1 MAKQDT
7 DAEAQ
12 EKPAPAGKGSGKGT
26 SLGILLLVVLMVG
39 CASAAV
45 VAASMVMRA
54 EKGDQA
60 ATDDATSDQ
69 AVAEGN
75 AQKAEHH
82 EFTFKDPIIVNVY
95 QTQQRR
101 FLSAT
106 PVFILKSG
114 DALSKVEERQVE
126 LKDLLIG
133 VFKTK
138 TLAELGAPDITAML
152 GREIVE
158 AVNAKLELDSGLSK
172 VLFAQ
177 FVVQ

>member
-1 MAKQDT
+1 MAKEDT
-7 DAEAQ
+7 DAKAQ
-12 EKPAPAGKGSGKGT
+12 EKNAPVSKGSGKGT
-26 SLGILLLVVLMVG
+26 FLGILLLVGLMVG

-60 ATDDATSDQ
+60 AADDATPDQ

-82 EFTFKDPIIVNVY
+82 EFTLKDPIIVNVY

-101 FLSAT
+101 FLSAM
-106 PVFILKSG
+106 PVLILKSS
-114 DALSKVEERQVE
+114 DALNKVEERQAE

-133 VFKTK
+133 IFKTK
-138 TLAELGAPDITAML
+138 TLADLDAPDITAVL

-158 AVNAKLELDSGLSK
+158 AVNAKLELDSGLSR